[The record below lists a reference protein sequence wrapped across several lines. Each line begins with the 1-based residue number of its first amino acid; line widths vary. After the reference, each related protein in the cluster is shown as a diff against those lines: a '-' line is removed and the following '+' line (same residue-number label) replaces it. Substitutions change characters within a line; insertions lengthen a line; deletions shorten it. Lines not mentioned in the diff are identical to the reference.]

1 MTEEIKTEVAAVEPA
16 VEAVESTETKPVEPN
31 SLSPRDALAHAI
43 SESKV
48 ETKPEVPTQKEV
60 KAAVEVD
67 PEPPAEFSAK
77 GKEAWK
83 NKDIR
88 GIQEEYKRVNADARR
103 EMTRAQASEKEAL
116 SKTKVA
122 EDLVS
127 NVQSYLKLR
136 GEDGPTEAQI
146 AEAVK
151 LVAEFRKHKG
161 NPALLKQE
169 LKSIGIDLDA
179 PPAPEAESEKITTL
193 QSRLE
198 ALERDKEAQVY
209 KEVAQTFNAAYQNL
223 VSQKNRTGDPVFPDL
238 LDNSE
243 KGIQFGRD
251 LGSVT
256 QDERFRSQVLRRFPD
271 ADLSV
276 FVREAYKFLGG
287 RVADDSATV
296 SKSNPQHIQ
305 KARRAAASSPGGT
318 VSRDGN
324 GALVGKLSNRAA
336 LKKAIEL
343 SQEH

>member
-1 MTEEIKTEVAAVEPA
+1 MDEEIKTETPNEAV
-16 VEAVESTETKPVEPN
+16 VESTEVKEVEPN
-31 SLSPRDALAHAI
+31 SLSPREAMAHAI
-43 SESKV
+43 ATSK
-48 ETKPEVPTQKEV
+48 EKEEVPTQKEV

-88 GIQEEYKRVNADARR
+88 GIQEEYKRVNSDARR
-103 EMTRAQASEKEAL
+103 EMTRAQEAERAAL
-116 SKTKVA
+116 NKSKIA

-136 GEDGPTEAQI
+136 GEDGPTEAQV

-169 LKSIGIDLDA
+169 LKAIGIDLDA
-179 PPAPEAESEKITTL
+179 APEQEVESEKITTL
-193 QSRLE
+193 QNRLE
-198 ALERDKEAQVY
+198 ALERDKEIQVY
-209 KEVAQTFNAAYQNL
+209 EQVAQTFNAAYQNL
-223 VSQKNRTGDPVFPDL
+223 ISQKNRTGDPVFPDL

-256 QDERFRSQVLRRFPD
+256 QDPRFRAQVLRRFPE

-276 FVREAYKFLGG
+276 LVREAYKFLGG
-287 RVADDSATV
+287 RVADDSVTV
-296 SKSNPQHIQ
+296 SKNNQQHIQ

-324 GALVGKLSNRAA
+324 SSLIGKLSNRAA

-343 SQEH
+343 SKEH